1 VAALGGQP
9 VILLAHAGHWAV
21 DLLYAMPVILLVG
34 LLIRDR
40 IKHRGEE
47 DVDAPQPDHDGRD

>member
-1 VAALGGQP
+1 MMVF
-9 VILLAHAGHWAV
+9 AHAGHWAV

-40 IKHRGEE
+40 IKHGGEE
-47 DVDAPQPDHDGRD
+47 DGDAPQPDPDGRD

>member
-1 VAALGGQP
+1 MMVF
-9 VILLAHAGHWAV
+9 AHAGHWAV

-40 IKHRGEE
+40 IKHGGEE
-47 DVDAPQPDHDGRD
+47 DGDAPQPDPDGREPDPDGRD